1 MTDILV
7 PIGAG
12 RSDLCGLIDRVQS
25 GETRVVFTRHGERKA
40 VLTAYR
46 EKGSPWRRKADP
58 KMFGDLQTPVMED
71 WQ

>member
-1 MTDILV
+1 MLDILI

-12 RSDLCGLIDRVQS
+12 RSDLCGLVDRVQA
-25 GETRVVFTRHGERKA
+25 GGRVVFTAHGKPKA

-46 EKGSPWRRKADP
+46 ENGKPWRRQADP